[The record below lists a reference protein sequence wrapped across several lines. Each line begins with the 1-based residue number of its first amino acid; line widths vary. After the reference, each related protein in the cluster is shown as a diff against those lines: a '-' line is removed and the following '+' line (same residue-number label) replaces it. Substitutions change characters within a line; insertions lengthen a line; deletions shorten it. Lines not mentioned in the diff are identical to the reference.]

1 MAVDNLSELSEAMEP
16 SVTQLRKEGWCVLE
30 DVIPAD
36 VVDAVREEVE
46 TSEADYNEFS
56 KENGRWKRNVISFIP
71 KFAGHLA
78 NERLLAVIQQ
88 LLGPQVRI
96 SQTEYKTRP
105 PHYELVRAYHSDFPY
120 DLNQK
125 WHIPQPFPSA
135 VIGITTLWMLSEF
148 TTENG
153 GTWIVPKTHVDVR
166 NPRGK
171 NDNIGDRNPIEGEM
185 QATGSAGSVLIM
197 DSRIWHS
204 NAANPSAGKRTAVVV
219 RYAPWWLNLELFGVN
234 TATISSTTFDK
245 FPDDVKR
252 LYEHRA
258 ENREP
263 TVWI

>member
-1 MAVDNLSELSEAMEP
+1 M
-16 SVTQLRKEGWCVLE
+16 
-30 DVIPAD
+30 
-36 VVDAVREEVE
+36 
-46 TSEADYNEFS
+46 
-56 KENGRWKRNVISFIP
+56 
-71 KFAGHLA
+71 
-78 NERLLAVIQQ
+78 
-88 LLGPQVRI
+88 RI
-96 SQTEYKTRP
+96 SQTEYKIRP

-125 WHIPQPFPSA
+125 WHITQPFPSA

-153 GTWIVPKTHVDVR
+153 GTWIVPKTHVDLR

-171 NDNIGDRNPIEGEM
+171 EDGIGDRNPLDGEM
-185 QATGSAGSVLIM
+185 QATGRAGSVLIM

-204 NAANPSAGKRTAVVV
+204 NAENPSAGKRTAVVV

-234 TATISSTTFDK
+234 TATIPGETFDNL
-245 FPDDVKR
+245 PEDVKV

>member
-1 MAVDNLSELSEAMEP
+1 MTDNLLGTIDP
-16 SVTQLRKEGWCVLE
+16 HITHLREEGWCVL
-30 DVIPAD
+30 DGVIPAD
-36 VVDAVREEVE
+36 VVDTVREEVE
-46 TSEADYNEFS
+46 TSESAYSQFS
-56 KENGRWKRNVISFIP
+56 KENGRWARNVISFMP
-71 KFAGHLA
+71 RFAEHLA
-78 NERLLAVIQQ
+78 NEPLLSVIREV
-88 LLGPQVRI
+88 LGPQVRI
-96 SQTEYKTRP
+96 SQTEYKIRP
-105 PHYELVRAYHSDFPY
+105 PHYKLVRAYHSDFPY

-135 VIGITTLWMLSEF
+135 VIGITTLWMLTDF

-153 GTWIVPKTHVDVR
+153 GTWIVPKTHVDLR

-171 NDNIGDRNPIEGEM
+171 EDGIGDRNPIDGEM

-204 NAANPSAGKRTAVVV
+204 NAENPSDGKRTAVVV

-234 TATISSTTFDK
+234 TATIPGDMFDT
-245 FPDDVKR
+245 FPDDVKQ

>member
-1 MAVDNLSELSEAMEP
+1 METDNLLETIKP
-16 SVTQLRKEGWCVLE
+16 HVIQLREEGWCVL
-30 DVIPAD
+30 DNVVPAD

-46 TSEADYNEFS
+46 TSEADYNEFR
-56 KENGRWKRNVISFIP
+56 KEHGVWGRNVISFMP
-71 KFAGHLA
+71 KFAAHLA
-78 NERLLAVIQQ
+78 NERLLTTIQQ

-96 SQTEYKTRP
+96 SQTEYKIRP

-153 GTWIVPKTHVDVR
+153 GTWIVPKTHVDLR

-171 NDNIGDRNPIEGEM
+171 ADNIGDRNPIDGEM
-185 QATGSAGSVLIM
+185 QAVGSAGSVLIM

-204 NAANPSAGKRTAVVV
+204 NAENPSAGKRTAVVV
-219 RYAPWWLNLELFGVN
+219 RYAPWWLNLELFGAN
-234 TATISSTTFDK
+234 TATIPGETFDK
-245 FPDDVKR
+245 LPDDVKL

>member
-1 MAVDNLSELSEAMEP
+1 MATGNLSENLTP
-16 SVTQLRKEGWCVLE
+16 YVTQLREEGYCVLE

-36 VVDAVREEVE
+36 VVDSIREEVD
-46 TSEADYNEFS
+46 TSESDYGEFS
-56 KENGRWKRNVISFIP
+56 KEHGRWARNVISFMP
-71 KFAGHLA
+71 QFAEHLA
-78 NERLLAVIQQ
+78 SERLLGVIRE

-105 PHYELVRAYHSDFPY
+105 PHYKLVRAYHSDFPY

-125 WHIPQPFPSA
+125 WHITQPFPSA
-135 VIGITTLWMLSEF
+135 VIGITTLWMLTDF

-153 GTWIVPKTHVDVR
+153 GTWIVPKSHVDLR

-171 NDNIGDRNPIEGEM
+171 EDGIGDRNPLSGEM
-185 QATGSAGSVLIM
+185 QAVGSAGSVLIM

-204 NAANPSAGKRTAVVV
+204 NAENPSDGRRTAVVV

-234 TATISSTTFDK
+234 TATIPGEIYDN
-245 FPDDVKR
+245 FPEDVKL

-263 TVWI
+263 AVWV